1 MTSKGSRQSLALSEM
16 DRAILDALTADPLAS
31 ARAVAE
37 KLGAPVA
44 QVTGRVRALDRHRVS
59 RVLAVLDLAA
69 AGQQMCFVSLEVRG
83 RLLETVAA
91 DIKPIPEVML
101 ISTLVGGQHDL
112 LLMIRYGTAG
122 SLYDL
127 IANRICTI
135 AGIHRFTVSAV
146 LDIPSFQPRYVQFDS
161 LSQPPI
167 DVAATMSELA
177 RIFPGQVDELDREII
192 TELLGNARQ
201 SINTIARKCQINA
214 STIRYR
220 IRSLEN
226 RGLMRFITVLDPE
239 ALGIQIFAFVEIEP
253 EANRLTDVVARLRE
267 KPWLPQIF
275 TTTGPASIKC
285 IMHGEDMNA
294 IKRFKNEELTQ
305 IDGII
310 NVTVSTLSGAY
321 KNDIRWG
328 NKYT

>member
-1 MTSKGSRQSLALSEM
+1 MIKGLRQSLALTEM

-37 KLGAPVA
+37 TLGAPVA
-44 QVTGRVRALDRHRVS
+44 QVTGRVRALDRRRVS

-69 AGQQMCFVSLEVRG
+69 AGQQVCFVSLEVRG
-83 RLLETVAA
+83 RSLESVSAE
-91 DIKPIPEVML
+91 IKPIPEVML
-101 ISTLVGGQHDL
+101 ISTLVGGPHDL
-112 LLMIRYGTAG
+112 LLMIRFGTAG

-127 IANRICTI
+127 VANRICTI
-135 AGIHRFTVSAV
+135 AGIYRFRVSTV
-146 LDIPSFQPRYVQFDS
+146 LDIPSFQPRYVRFDS
-161 LSQPPI
+161 LPEPKA
-167 DVAATMSELA
+167 DMAATISELTQVFA
-177 RIFPGQVDELDREII
+177 EQVDKLDCQII

-201 SINTIARKCQINA
+201 SINTIARKYQMNA

-220 IRSLEN
+220 VRSLES
-226 RGLMRFITVLDPE
+226 RGLMRFITVLNPQ
-239 ALGIQIFAFVEIEP
+239 ALGIRVFALVEIEP
-253 EANRLTDVVARLRE
+253 EANRLADVVASLRG
-267 KPWLPQIF
+267 KSWLPQIF
-275 TTTGPASIKC
+275 VTTGRAPIKG

-294 IKRFKNEELTQ
+294 FKRIKNEELMQ

-310 NVTVSTLSGAY
+310 DVTISTLSGAY